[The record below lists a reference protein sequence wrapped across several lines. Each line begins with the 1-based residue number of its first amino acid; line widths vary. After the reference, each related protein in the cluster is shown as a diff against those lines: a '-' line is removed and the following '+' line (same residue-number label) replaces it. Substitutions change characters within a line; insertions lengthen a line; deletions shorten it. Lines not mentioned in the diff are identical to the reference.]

1 MTLPARAAQP
11 NSENLRFFE
20 GAEQGLLVLPR
31 CNDCDFV
38 IWFPREIC
46 PECGSQDV
54 DWFEASGK
62 GSVYSFTVTRRI
74 PGSWGQ
80 ATPFGLAY
88 VELEEGPRVM
98 TTSLTAIP
106 NKSLSAT
113 RSKQYLKMRQIVTVI
128 ADRLCFVFDRW
139 EVRDRGENIVSGR

>member
-20 GAEQGLLVLPR
+20 GAEQGRLVLPR

-74 PGSWGQ
+74 PGSWGK
-80 ATPFGLAY
+80 ATPFVLAY

-98 TTSLTAIP
+98 T
-106 NKSLSAT
+106 
-113 RSKQYLKMRQIVTVI
+113 
-128 ADRLCFVFDRW
+128 
-139 EVRDRGENIVSGR
+139 NIVDCDPEQVAIGDSVEAVFEDATNRDGDSGPPLLRFRPAGG

>member
-20 GAEQGLLVLPR
+20 GAVQGCLVLPR
-31 CNDCDFV
+31 CYDCDFV

-74 PGSWGQ
+74 PGSWGK
-80 ATPFGLAY
+80 ATPFVLAY

-98 TTSLTAIP
+98 T
-106 NKSLSAT
+106 
-113 RSKQYLKMRQIVTVI
+113 
-128 ADRLCFVFDRW
+128 
-139 EVRDRGENIVSGR
+139 NIVDCDPEQVAIGDSVEAVFEDATNRDGDSGPPLLRFRPAGG

>member
-20 GAEQGLLVLPR
+20 GAEQGCLVLPR

-74 PGSWGQ
+74 AGSWGQ
-80 ATPFGLAY
+80 ATPFVLAY

-98 TTSLTAIP
+98 T
-106 NKSLSAT
+106 
-113 RSKQYLKMRQIVTVI
+113 
-128 ADRLCFVFDRW
+128 
-139 EVRDRGENIVSGR
+139 NIVDCDPEQVTIGDSVEAVFEDATNRDGDSGPPLLRFRPVGG